1 MVICMKKIFQTFG
14 LLIITGSFSTFSHTA
29 HHSDALL
36 DAVNNPERNIK
47 YSARDNFR
55 NPYETLS
62 FFNIKPTMNVLEL
75 AAGGGWYTEILAPY
89 LKENGQLSVTHYN
102 PEGSGYYKRSRN
114 AYDKKVS
121 SNPLFDGVK
130 VITAET
136 PPIEPFTKPETQD
149 LVVTF
154 RNLHNWLARDAMKSV
169 MQEAYNS
176 LKIGGHFGVVEHR
189 APEGS
194 SMEFMK
200 TSGYVSQSLAIETAL
215 EVGFK
220 LIATSEVNANP
231 KDSADHPKGVWTLP
245 PSYRLKDQD
254 RSKYENIGESDR
266 MTLLFKK

>member
-1 MVICMKKIFQTFG
+1 MKYIYHT
-14 LLIITGSFSTFSHTA
+14 LSLVIITVSFFVNLEAA
-29 HHSDALL
+29 HHEDPLL
-36 DAVNNPERNIK
+36 DAVNNSDRNVK

-62 FFNIKPTMNVLEL
+62 FFKIKPNMHVLEL

-89 LKENGQLSVTHYN
+89 LKENGKLSVTHYN
-102 PEGSGYYKRSRN
+102 PQGSGYYKRSRE
-114 AYDKKVS
+114 AYDKKVA
-121 SNPLFDGVK
+121 SNPLFTGVT

-136 PPIEPFTKPETQD
+136 PPSEAFTKPETQD

-154 RNLHNWLARDAMKSV
+154 RNLHNWLARDAMKQV
-169 MQEAYNS
+169 MQEVYDS
-176 LKIGGHFGVVEHR
+176 LKVGGHFGVVEHR

-220 LIATSEVNANP
+220 LIATSELNANP
-231 KDSADHPKGVWTLP
+231 KDTADHPKGVWTLP
-245 PSYRLKDQD
+245 PSYRLKDKD
-254 RSKYENIGESDR
+254 RSKYTKIGESDR

>member
-1 MVICMKKIFQTFG
+1 MKRMYYILG
-14 LLIITGSFSTFSHTA
+14 LLIITGSFSTFSYTA
-29 HHSDALL
+29 HHNDALL

-47 YSARDNFR
+47 YSARDIFR
-55 NPYETLS
+55 NPYKTLS
-62 FFNIKPTMNVLEL
+62 FFKIKPTMNVLEL

-89 LKENGQLSVTHYN
+89 LRENGQLTVTHYN
-102 PEGSGYYKRSRN
+102 PESSGYYKRSRK
-114 AYDKKVS
+114 AFDKKVA
-121 SNPLFDGVK
+121 SNPLFMGVK
-130 VITAET
+130 VISAET
-136 PPIEPFTKPETQD
+136 PPTQAYTKPGTQD

-176 LKIGGHFGVVEHR
+176 LKVGGYFGVVEHR

-194 SMEFMK
+194 TEEFMK

-231 KDSADHPKGVWTLP
+231 KDTADHPKGVWTLP

-254 RSKYENIGESDR
+254 RSKYTKIGESDR
-266 MTLLFKK
+266 MTLLFQK